1 MATAVVIPIM
11 VAIAGMTTTGA
22 TMTAIAGMTAIDAT
36 TMAIAGMTTTGATT
50 TEIVGM
56 MTIVIKV
63 NVTETVMVEAGTP
76 HPTELTHL
84 PQKKVRKR
92 KMQAVAVVVQ

>member
-1 MATAVVIPIM
+1 
-11 VAIAGMTTTGA
+11 
-22 TMTAIAGMTAIDAT
+22 
-36 TMAIAGMTTTGATT
+36 
-50 TEIVGM
+50 
-56 MTIVIKV
+56 VIKV